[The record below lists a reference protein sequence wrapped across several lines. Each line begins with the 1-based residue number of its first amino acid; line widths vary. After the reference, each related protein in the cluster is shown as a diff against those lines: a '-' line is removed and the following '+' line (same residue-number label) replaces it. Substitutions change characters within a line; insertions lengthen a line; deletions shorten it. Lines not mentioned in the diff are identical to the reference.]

1 MGKTEIDGLNSR
13 IQVKLIEKKVYHLY
27 LKRGGITE
35 LYAKLY
41 YTRDPF
47 ISYICHSKVCRDFKL
62 TQNSSLVSWAAIE
75 IQFFPMN
82 RTRIWFQRSELN
94 LNRTS
99 WTLRSS
105 ETITSQKSLNII
117 GSLIF
122 PLVAIHLSNAQPSF
136 HLQLSLTSTL
146 TGFCQPSW
154 TTWLSIKRKV
164 LRSSWSNWRPPE
176 PRPQH
181 RSSGG
186 QPRPRR
192 QPRPRPPFQLRRRRG
207 GTLWQSTPRYQT

>member
-13 IQVKLIEKKVYHLY
+13 IVNWKKMSPVLE
-27 LKRGGITE
+27 RGGSTE
-35 LYAKLY
+35 LYAELY
-41 YTRDPF
+41 YM
-47 ISYICHSKVCRDFKL
+47 CHSVCRDFEP
-62 TQNSSLVSWAAIE
+62 TDNSSLESWAAIE

-94 LNRTS
+94 LNRTF
-99 WTLRSS
+99 WNLRSS

-117 GSLIF
+117 GSLKLS
-122 PLVAIHLSNAQPSF
+122 LVAIHLSNAQPLF

-146 TGFCQPSW
+146 TEFCQPSW

-164 LRSSWSNWRPPE
+164 LRSSWSNWRPPR
-176 PRPQH
+176 PRH

-192 QPRPRPPFQLRRRRG
+192 RQPRPRPPFPLRRHRE